1 MNDNRKFTYYILS
14 LSFLLIVFDQVT
26 KLAVYG
32 KSIFGISFEG
42 IRSGEYISI
51 IGDFLQFT
59 YVENPGMAF
68 GISFGAGKII
78 LSLFSVFASIALI
91 WYLFKIEN
99 YSKYLRVAF
108 AIILAGAA
116 GNLIDRVFYG
126 LWFQGRD
133 LFYGNVVDFIMVD
146 IPDLSFGTI
155 QYSHWPVFNIADA
168 CVTIGVI
175 LLLFNY
181 KKIPQFEDLKNV
193 KVRDDN
199 SDR

>member
-1 MNDNRKFTYYILS
+1 MNPNRKYTYYILFTS
-14 LSFLLIVFDQVT
+14 LILVILDQLT

-42 IRSGEYISI
+42 IRSGEYIRV

-68 GISFGAGKII
+68 GISFGAGKIL
-78 LSLFSVFASIALI
+78 LSLFSVVASVGLI

-99 YSKYLRVAF
+99 YSKFLRFAF
-108 AIILAGAA
+108 AIILAGAT

-146 IPDLSFGTI
+146 IPDISFGTI
-155 QYSHWPVFNIADA
+155 NYSHWPVFNIADA
-168 CVTIGVI
+168 CVTVGVV
-175 LLLFNY
+175 LLLLNY
-181 KKIPQFEDLKNV
+181 KKIPQFEDLKKT
-193 KVRDDN
+193 KVN
-199 SDR
+199 NENTN